1 MQDYFFKFYFF
12 LVIFFY
18 LVYEIKYIMLNN
30 SILLFL
36 AVFLLVL
43 CTSMRGHAASAIL
56 RKFWNMRWYK
66 STDRMIEIEN
76 HKIDIIKIANVLL
89 NVLPA
94 RS

>member
-1 MQDYFFKFYFF
+1 
-12 LVIFFY
+12 
-18 LVYEIKYIMLNN
+18 
-30 SILLFL
+30 
-36 AVFLLVL
+36 VL

-66 STDRMIEIEN
+66 STNRMIEIEN

-94 RS
+94 SS

>member
-1 MQDYFFKFYFF
+1 MQDFFFKCYFF
-12 LVIFFY
+12 LVIFFLY

-56 RKFWNMRWYK
+56 RKFWNMR
-66 STDRMIEIEN
+66 
-76 HKIDIIKIANVLL
+76 
-89 NVLPA
+89 
-94 RS
+94 